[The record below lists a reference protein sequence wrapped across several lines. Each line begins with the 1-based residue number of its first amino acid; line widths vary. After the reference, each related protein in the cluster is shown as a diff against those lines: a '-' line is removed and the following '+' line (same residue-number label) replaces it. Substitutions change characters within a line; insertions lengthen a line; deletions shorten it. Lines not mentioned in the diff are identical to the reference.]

1 MLLPLLSTEIYLVHF
16 GIKTKLYIVDYMC
29 SCLDSNLQPKF
40 YCVLSP
46 EASEDD
52 RSRLDSKVKPN
63 IMHAQFAAQN
73 NLLQFI

>member
-1 MLLPLLSTEIYLVHF
+1 MPLESHTLLTACVLV
-16 GIKTKLYIVDYMC
+16 
-29 SCLDSNLQPKF
+29 LDSNVQPKF

-63 IMHAQFAAQN
+63 AMAS
-73 NLLQFI
+73 LCTK